1 MIDMASEF
9 ISPFL
14 GVMPRVSPE
23 LLESG
28 YAQTASN
35 CNIERGILEP
45 AKSAL
50 SLANVMQS
58 GTKTIYWYNR
68 TANGGNGYWFE
79 YSSKVDILRG
89 QIANDSSLRTYIFGS
104 GAPKY
109 TISSIATGGAGPYP
123 SAVRDLG
130 LPIPSAPTAAQAFT
144 DPPNGEVKISTAY
157 VITYVSDIGEESA
170 PSVPS
175 NIVDRWDG
183 ITVYLSSIPVASGA
197 FNITAK
203 RIYRAELNGVF
214 QYVATI
220 AAAATTFTDAI
231 LSESLGEAVP
241 STDWEA
247 PSSSMAGAINL
258 PNGIIM
264 GWWGNTLAF
273 CESYMPHAWP
283 IRYRL
288 ALDYDIV
295 GAIATSQGAIVV
307 TTGAPYLI
315 SGSTPDGMSQF
326 KLDAIAAC
334 IASRSVVDMGEYAL
348 YASSDGLIAIGGAQT
363 ENATAPFMTPEQWRA
378 IATSNLIGCR
388 YKDYYIGFYSGGS
401 FAFKP
406 GVGFLFFTEQAE
418 AFFIDDKT
426 GELYIKNGT
435 ALKKWNMGSP
445 VSFTWKSKIFRVQN
459 GGNPTC
465 AKVHANAY
473 PVTFKLYT
481 DGSLVKTLSV
491 TSRKTFRLPT
501 AIRYDFYE
509 VELSGVSP
517 VISVQ
522 IADSMSD
529 II

>member
-1 MIDMASEF
+1 MPSEF

-23 LLESG
+23 LLENG
-28 YAQTASN
+28 YAQTAIN

-45 AKSAL
+45 AKAAL

-68 TANGGNGYWFE
+68 AANSGLGYWFE

-89 QIANDSSLRTYIFGS
+89 QIANDSALRTYIFGS

-109 TISSIATGGAGPYP
+109 TISSIATGGGGPYP
-123 SAVRDLG
+123 SVVRDLG
-130 LPIPSAPTAAQAFT
+130 LPVPSAPVASQAFT
-144 DPPNGEVKISTAY
+144 DPPSGEVKISTAY
-157 VITYVSDIGEESA
+157 VITYVSDMGEESA

-220 AAAATTFTDAI
+220 AAAATTFTDAN

-247 PSSSMAGAINL
+247 PPSSIVGAINL

-273 CESYMPHAWP
+273 CEPYMPHAWP

-288 ALDYDIV
+288 ALDYDVI
-295 GAIATSQGAIVV
+295 GAVATSQGAIVV

-315 SGSTPDGMSQF
+315 SGTTPDGMSQF

-334 IASRSVVDMGEYAL
+334 SSSRSIVDMGEYAI
-348 YASSDGLIAIGGAQT
+348 YASSDGLIAIGGGNGT
-363 ENATAPFMTPEQWRA
+363 ENITLSFMTAEQWKS
-378 IATSNLIGCR
+378 TVTPSTLIGCR
-388 YKDYYIGFYSGGS
+388 YKDYYIGFYSLGS

-418 AFFIDDKT
+418 AFFIDDQT

-435 ALKKWNMGSP
+435 ALKKWNLGSP
-445 VSFTWKSKIFRVQN
+445 LTYTWKSKVFRIQN
-459 GGNPTC
+459 GDIPAC
-465 AKVHANAY
+465 AKVYANSY
-473 PVTFKLYT
+473 PLTFKLYAE
-481 DGSLVKTLSV
+481 GVLVKTKSV
-491 TSRKTFRLPT
+491 TSRKSFRLPT
-501 AIRYDFYE
+501 SSRYDYYE
-509 VELSGVSP
+509 IELTGTAP
-517 VISVQ
+517 VVSVQ
-522 IADSMSD
+522 LAESMSE
-529 II
+529 IN